1 VPGRVELPVEL
12 PDVLQRQRLELLVLR
27 GTGQEIRDELEVVD

>member
-1 VPGRVELPVEL
+1 MATVTIRLPRRVRRE
-12 PDVLQRQRLELLVLR
+12 RLELLVLR